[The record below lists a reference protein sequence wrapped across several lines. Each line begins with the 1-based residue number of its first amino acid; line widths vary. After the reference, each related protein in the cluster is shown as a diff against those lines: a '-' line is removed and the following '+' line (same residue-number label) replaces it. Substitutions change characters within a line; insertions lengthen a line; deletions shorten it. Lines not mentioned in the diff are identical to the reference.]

1 MHPFKAAAGANL
13 PPSILSCWRA
23 AHPLF
28 PTSPR
33 KQNRS
38 CAWLRRPR
46 RRNSGFRVN
55 PGLRVERVTVGL
67 PFCELCE
74 NVNNFSGKFLPAT
87 AIREKTLSSSTLT
100 GSRARKMI
108 VSILPAA

>member
-1 MHPFKAAAGANL
+1 VFFHWQFFVFASGKMRF
-13 PPSILSCWRA
+13 R
-23 AHPLF
+23 
-28 PTSPR
+28 PR
-33 KQNRS
+33 KRKW
-38 CAWLRRPR
+38 C
-46 RRNSGFRVN
+46 
-55 PGLRVERVTVGL
+55 VERVTVGL